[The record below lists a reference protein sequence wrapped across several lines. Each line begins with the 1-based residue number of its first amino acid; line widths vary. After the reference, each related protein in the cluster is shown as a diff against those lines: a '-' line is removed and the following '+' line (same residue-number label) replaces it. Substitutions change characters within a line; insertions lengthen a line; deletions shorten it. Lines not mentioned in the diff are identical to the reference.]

1 MKIQLHRRHYK
12 FNLAENAANP
22 NLLDCIK
29 HFQEIIDLIKEK
41 EERKLPEINDVCNY
55 TFFNEVEYLLHTTQ
69 IENNF
74 KKEQQSK
81 SFATRIF
88 KVNQTSN
95 QAAIYLWISE
105 SRLQSLSITRK
116 NKIV

>member
-12 FNLAENAANP
+12 FNLTENAANP
-22 NLLDCIK
+22 NLLDCLK
-29 HFQEIIDLIKEK
+29 HFREIIDLIKEK

-74 KKEQQSK
+74 KKEQESK
-81 SFATRIF
+81 SFYTQF
-88 KVNQTSN
+88 SKWNK
-95 QAAIYLWISE
+95 
-105 SRLQSLSITRK
+105 LSIKQRFIYKSARTDYL
-116 NKIV
+116 VSTL